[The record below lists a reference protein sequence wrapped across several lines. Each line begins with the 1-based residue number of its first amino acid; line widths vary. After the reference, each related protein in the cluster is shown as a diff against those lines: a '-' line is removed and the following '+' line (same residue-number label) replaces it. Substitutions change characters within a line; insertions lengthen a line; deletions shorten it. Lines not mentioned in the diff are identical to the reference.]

1 MPRKIFPGSNMG
13 MYVHHI
19 KWSGDYAAGF
29 FNARP
34 MKVQK
39 KEKKEGKVPSIADVL
54 TQTLCRSYE
63 PVNSPEEET
72 ELKTTLEIMEEMG
85 SIADV
90 KKKEIVAAL
99 LKAGFKTIYNDAGF
113 YWIMKRK

>member
-1 MPRKIFPGSNMG
+1 
-13 MYVHHI
+13 
-19 KWSGDYAAGF
+19 
-29 FNARP
+29 
-34 MKVQK
+34 MKNQK
-39 KEKKEGKVPSIADVL
+39 QHPPESKAPSITDVL
-54 TQTLCRSYE
+54 TQTLCRSFE
-63 PVNSPEEET
+63 PVNYPGEET

-90 KKKEIVAAL
+90 KKKDIVAAL

>member
-1 MPRKIFPGSNMG
+1 
-13 MYVHHI
+13 
-19 KWSGDYAAGF
+19 
-29 FNARP
+29 
-34 MKVQK
+34 MKNQK
-39 KEKKEGKVPSIADVL
+39 EHSPKSKVPSIADVL

-63 PVNSPEEET
+63 PANSPGEET
-72 ELKTTLEIMEEMG
+72 EMKTTLEIMEEMG

>member
-1 MPRKIFPGSNMG
+1 MSTKI
-13 MYVHHI
+13 
-19 KWSGDYAAGF
+19 K
-29 FNARP
+29 
-34 MKVQK
+34 KVKSKSFQ
-39 KEKKEGKVPSIADVL
+39 PSIAQIL

-63 PVNSPEEET
+63 PANSSDEET

-113 YWIMKRK
+113 YWIMKKK